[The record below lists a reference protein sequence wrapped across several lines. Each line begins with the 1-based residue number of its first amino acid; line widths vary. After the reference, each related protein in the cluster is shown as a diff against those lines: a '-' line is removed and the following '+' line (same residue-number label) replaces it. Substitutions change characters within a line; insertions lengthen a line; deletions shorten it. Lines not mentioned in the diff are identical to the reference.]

1 MPGRQVIASE
11 ARLCVGVF
19 DAAIH
24 VFIHP
29 LRQFMPFPDAQD
41 YPVAWTVWG
50 TGARSGPI
58 LKCFHLKK
66 CKKMHLK
73 KVFIAYN

>member
-41 YPVAWTVWG
+41 YPVAWTVVGHGG
-50 TGARSGPI
+50 TFWSD
-58 LKCFHLKK
+58 FEVFSSE
-66 CKKMHLK
+66 
-73 KVFIAYN
+73 KVQKNALEKSFYRV